1 MSTPEYTEDQKKEY
15 RDYLAE
21 LSVATNP
28 KHKKEVLKKI
38 KAAGFKFVE
47 PNEENAPHLNRRM
60 GYDIYLNE
68 NIVRNDP
75 ELGVK
80 IAVAEAFQA
89 LTRTIRLDDLCRA
102 NGVSNA
108 LQEPSEDEL
117 PKKEDK

>member
-1 MSTPEYTEDQKKEY
+1 MKTMTTPEYTKEQAELF
-15 RDYLAE
+15 RDFLAE
-21 LSVATNP
+21 LSVAKAP

-38 KAAGFKFVE
+38 KDAGFKFVE
-47 PNEENAPHLNRRM
+47 PNEENAPHLNRKM

-75 ELGVK
+75 ELGVQ

-89 LTRTIRLDDLCRA
+89 LTRTIILDDLCRA

-108 LQEPSEDEL
+108 LTEPTEDEL
-117 PKKEDK
+117 